1 MKKGSLILTALCAV
15 IVGAIAGI
23 IIDRSITVRFAGGS
37 GGGDKLSRTIS
48 MLEHMYVDSLSRD
61 SIAEIAVPL
70 LLGALDPHSE
80 YIPAAEFKKVNEPLA
95 GKFDGIGVIFNMA
108 TDTATV
114 INVISGGPSAKV
126 GVVAGDR
133 IVTIDGENVA
143 GVKKDQNAVVSM
155 LRGTRGTQVK
165 LGVQRGNA
173 KQLLPFT
180 ITRGEIPIASVE
192 AAFLTD
198 DKSAYVRIARFAAS
212 THAEMVEA
220 LDKLVKAGAKSITLD
235 LRGNSGGYLDQ
246 ALYMADE
253 FLPAGALIVYMQG
266 AHRERGEQR
275 ASGKGRF
282 QALPMTVLVDETSA
296 SSSEIFA
303 GAMQDN
309 DRATLVGRRT
319 FGKGLIQEQVDF
331 PDGSAARIT
340 IARYYTPLG
349 RPVQKPY
356 TVGDRSAYDRELYDR
371 YAHGEMESA
380 DSIRADSMHVF
391 RTAKGKVLYGGG
403 GITPDVFV
411 AVDGFKPSPYFMKLY
426 QANLVFKFSQTVAD
440 RYRTQINQIEDF
452 AALNAFF
459 AAHPNLYNE
468 FVAYARTNGV
478 SGTAAETAADRSIV
492 EAQIKA
498 YVGRNTP
505 LQESAFFYY
514 IWPLD
519 PTLIESAKTR

>member
-1 MKKGSLILTALCAV
+1 MALTALCAL

-23 IIDRSITVRFAGGS
+23 ILDRSISVSLSSGS
-37 GGGDKLSRTIS
+37 SGGDKLSRTIS
-48 MLEHMYVDSLSRD
+48 MLETMYVDSLSRD

-80 YIPAAEFKKVNEPLA
+80 YIPAKDFQKMNEPLA

-126 GVVAGDR
+126 GIEAGDR
-133 IVTIDGENVA
+133 IIEIDGENVA

-155 LRGTRGTQVK
+155 LRGVRETTVK
-165 LGVQRGNA
+165 LGVQRGAA
-173 KQLLPFT
+173 KNLLPFT

-192 AAFLTD
+192 AEFLTKD
-198 DKSAYVRIARFAAS
+198 SSAYVRVARFAAT
-212 THAEMVEA
+212 THAEMVTA
-220 LDKLVKAGAKSITLD
+220 LAKLAKQGAKRITLD

-253 FLPAGALIVYMQG
+253 FLPAGAMIVYLQG
-266 AHRERGEQR
+266 AHRERAEQH

-282 QALPMTVLVDETSA
+282 QGLPLTVLVDETSA

-309 DRATLVGRRT
+309 DRATLIGRRT

-331 PDGSAARIT
+331 ADGSAARIT

-356 TVGDRSAYDRELYDR
+356 TVGDHSAYDRELYDR
-371 YAHGEMESA
+371 YEHGEMRSS
-380 DSIRADSMHVF
+380 DSIRTDSLHIF
-391 RTAKGKVLYGGG
+391 HSPKGRVLYGGG

-411 AVDGFKPSPYFMKLY
+411 AVDGFKPSPYFIKLF
-426 QANLVFKFSQTVAD
+426 QENLVFKFAQTISD
-440 RYRTQINQIEDF
+440 RYRAQINKIESFKELD
-452 AALNAFF
+452 AFF
-459 AAHPNLYNE
+459 ATHPAFYSE
-468 FVAYARTNGV
+468 FTGYAASKGV
-478 SGTAAETAADRSIV
+478 SGKGSNIAADRHII
-492 EAQIKA
+492 EAQIRA

-505 LQESAFFYY
+505 LQESAFYYY

-519 PTLIESAKTR
+519 PTLVESEKVR

>member
-1 MKKGSLILTALCAV
+1 MKKSSLALTALCAL
-15 IVGAIAGI
+15 IVGAIAGV
-23 IIDRSITVRFAGGS
+23 IIDRSISVQLSSSGS
-37 GGGDKLSRTIS
+37 GGDKLSRTIS

-80 YIPAAEFKKVNEPLA
+80 YIPAADFQQMNEPLT

-126 GVVAGDR
+126 GVQAGDR
-133 IVTIDGENVA
+133 IIEIDGENVA

-155 LRGTRGTQVK
+155 LRGTRDTQVK
-165 LGVQRGNA
+165 LGVQRGKA
-173 KQLLPFT
+173 KKLLPFT

-192 AAFLTD
+192 ADFLTKD
-198 DKSAYVRIARFAAS
+198 SSAYVRVSRFAAT
-212 THAEMVEA
+212 THAEMVRA
-220 LDKLVKAGAKSITLD
+220 LNKLIQAGAKSITLD

-253 FLPAGALIVYMQG
+253 FLPSGAMIVYLQG
-266 AHRERGEQR
+266 AHRERSEQR

-282 QALPMTVLVDETSA
+282 QKLPLTVLVDETSA

-309 DRATLVGRRT
+309 DRATLIGRRT

-331 PDGSAARIT
+331 ADGSAARIT

-371 YAHGEMESA
+371 YEHGEMESQ
-380 DSIRADSMHVF
+380 DSIRTDSIHVF
-391 RTAKGKVLYGGG
+391 RSPKGRVLYGGG
-403 GITPDVFV
+403 GITPDIFV
-411 AVDGFKPSPYFMKLY
+411 AMDGFNPSPYFIKLF
-426 QANLVFKFSQTVAD
+426 QENLVIKFSQTMAD
-440 RYRTQINQIEDF
+440 RYRAQINKIDTFQ
-452 AALNAFF
+452 ALDAFF
-459 AAHPNLYNE
+459 AAHPSLYNE
-468 FVAYARTNGV
+468 FTAYARAKGI
-478 SGTAAETAADRSIV
+478 SGTASEIATDRHII
-492 EAQIKA
+492 EAHIRA

-505 LQESAFFYY
+505 LQESAFYYY

-519 PTLIESAKTR
+519 PTLVESAQIK